1 MTITE
6 RPQIIKHNNINY
18 YNASDLKKYDFAYF
32 HGTSAGIRKIIF
44 KKKIK
49 VENYHY
55 ATFSKKFGWTS
66 CCHQNDPSTKAKLL
80 LLESWVIANVP
91 KMMPDSDE
99 SKSENYEYPEAP
111 RILTLRDYEKFKDVD
126 GNTVDI
132 ETRGERT
139 SKGIYFLAKDV
150 SKAFEMPKL
159 LDSINDSRCGYTDDD
174 YKTFA
179 TEKTDLR
186 CKIESKRHYNFYSV
200 SPNNGETFATE
211 NTGSSGKIESKR
223 QIFITYEGMIKLL
236 YSSRSKI
243 AKTFR
248 TWATETLF
256 TVQMGSEQQKKQLS
270 SKLLGV
276 TTEAIDAVFKKSV
289 SSVPAV
295 YLFTFGF
302 VKDLRESMNIDPS
315 IPDNYIVA
323 KYGRCEDLN
332 IRKSAHIKT
341 YGKIKNVDIRLLYF
355 AMIDPQFVSE
365 AETTISHYYID
376 TNMKI
381 NYENHTEIIAFD
393 PKKTNNIKNQ
403 YTLVQNLYAGKYK
416 ELILINENLKKDIE
430 SKNKEIENIAHNH
443 KLQLKLKDKEL
454 ELKDKDVKYEQLRNE
469 LLMTKLK

>member
-1 MTITE
+1 MSITE
-6 RPQIIKHNNINY
+6 RPKIIKHNNINY
-18 YNASDLKKYDFAYF
+18 YNAADLKKYDFAFF
-32 HGTSAGIRKIIF
+32 HGTSAGIRKIIS

-66 CCHQNDPSTKAKLL
+66 CCHQNNPSTKAKLL

-91 KMMPDSDE
+91 KMMPNSDE
-99 SKSENYEYPEAP
+99 SKLENYEYPEAP
-111 RILTLRDYEKFKDVD
+111 GILTLKDDEKFKDVD

-150 SKAFEMPKL
+150 SKAFNMPNL
-159 LDSINDSRCGYTDDD
+159 IDSIKKSNDYSNDE

-179 TEKTDLR
+179 TEKTDLS
-186 CKIESKRHYNFYSV
+186 C
-200 SPNNGETFATE
+200 
-211 NTGSSGKIESKR
+211 KIESKR

-256 TVQMGSEQQKKQLS
+256 TVQMGSEKQKKQLS

-341 YGKIKNVDIRLLYF
+341 YGNIKNIEIRLLYF

-403 YTLVQNLYAGKYK
+403 YTLLQNLYSVKYK
-416 ELILINENLKKDIE
+416 ELILIN
-430 SKNKEIENIAHNH
+430 
-443 KLQLKLKDKEL
+443 
-454 ELKDKDVKYEQLRNE
+454 
-469 LLMTKLK
+469 